1 MHMKTGVE
9 QSVYAILLL
18 NMLPNKAVL
27 SGEAI
32 SQQLNASPTYYQ
44 KLLRKLVSADLI
56 ASVPGVKGGF
66 RLKKRPEDICVYDI
80 YLAIEGRQSLYS
92 PSGILGDLLELEK
105 NEYGCLLTDLMNE
118 AESAWKTVMKRET
131 IASLAQKM
139 EEERF
144 QPKAAELQ
152 QWLNEKNACSRK
164 ERQSMITSLTRINEL
179 AKLAKETG
187 LTQAQEV
194 ERQVLREDYLREIRG
209 QVESS
214 VTGLTI
220 IDPLGNDVTPDKVK
234 KQNLETNLMERM

>member
-18 NMLPNKAVL
+18 NMLPRKAVL

-32 SQQLNASPTYYQ
+32 SQQLNASPTYFQ
-44 KLLRKLVSADLI
+44 KLLRKLVSADLV

-66 RLKKRPEDICVYDI
+66 RLKKRPEEICVYDI

-105 NEYGCLLTDLMNE
+105 AEVSCLLTDLMDE
-118 AESAWKTVMKRET
+118 AESAWRAVMERET

-139 EEERF
+139 EEQRF

-152 QWLNEKNACSRK
+152 HWLNEKMLVQ
-164 ERQSMITSLTRINEL
+164 ERS
-179 AKLAKETG
+179 
-187 LTQAQEV
+187 
-194 ERQVLREDYLREIRG
+194 
-209 QVESS
+209 
-214 VTGLTI
+214 
-220 IDPLGNDVTPDKVK
+220 GN
-234 KQNLETNLMERM
+234 R